1 MSSEKRMLSKFKRKF
16 PIGSLISYS
25 ILNDSL
31 INTGQCLPRKIIGL
45 IVEVNEET
53 LGVKILADGKLV
65 RQNILH
71 VMSKSRTIQ
80 RPFVKQGAR

>member
-1 MSSEKRMLSKFKRKF
+1 MSSEKRMLYKFKRKF

-25 ILNDSL
+25 ILSDSVF
-31 INTGQCLPRKIIGL
+31 NTSQCLPRKIVGL

-65 RQNILH
+65 RQNILN
-71 VMSKSRTIQ
+71 VMSRSRTIQ